1 MNLAKVVKR
10 QLLEL
15 LKIYLLSVVVAGAV
29 LSSSLVYQGATVNT
43 IASIFGA
50 LPFAI
55 FVMSAAHPGSLLW
68 ILWLFFVQFRY
79 VQKAVGAKR
88 TRHNLVSR
96 IIENPWIAIFVG
108 MTFIALPFFVTG
120 SIQFIAPI
128 TASMYISLVCI
139 LYILVNAAWNFVS
152 RRLQHRNVA
161 ETKP

>member
-1 MNLAKVVKR
+1 MIFPKFMIEIAKSYV
-10 QLLEL
+10 
-15 LKIYLLSVVVAGAV
+15 ISIVVAGAV
-29 LSSSLVYQGATVNT
+29 LHSSLVYQGVNINT
-43 IASIFGA
+43 LVPILGA
-50 LPFAI
+50 LPIAI
-55 FVMSAAHPGSLLW
+55 FVMSVALPGSIVW
-68 ILWLFFVQFRY
+68 IFWLFFVQFRY
-79 VQKAVGAKR
+79 VQHAFGAQRARK
-88 TRHNLVSR
+88 NFISR

>member
-1 MNLAKVVKR
+1 MNLANVVKR

-15 LKIYLLSVVVAGAV
+15 LKIYLISVVVAGAV
-29 LSSSLVYQGATVNT
+29 LSSSLVYQGVNVNT
-43 IASIFGA
+43 IAPILGA
-50 LPFAI
+50 LPIAI
-55 FVMSAAHPGSLLW
+55 FVMSVALPGSIVW
-68 ILWLFFVQFRY
+68 IFWLFFVQFRY
-79 VQKAVGAKR
+79 VQHAFGAQRARK
-88 TRHNLVSR
+88 NFVSR

-120 SIQFIAPI
+120 SMNFTAPI